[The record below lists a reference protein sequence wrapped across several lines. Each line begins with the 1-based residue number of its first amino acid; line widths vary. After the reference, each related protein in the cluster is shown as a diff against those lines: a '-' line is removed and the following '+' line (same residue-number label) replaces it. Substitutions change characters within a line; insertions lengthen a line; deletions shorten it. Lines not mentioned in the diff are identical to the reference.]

1 MIEIN
6 HNFVEKTL
14 ADYAIL
20 QTEAR
25 AHREYLQMLFDIVP
39 AEMMEV
45 YSIPPLADTESA
57 FQAIL
62 SNDRQ
67 YQVTSYLLRTT
78 KGFMDSLPAEERA
91 LIEARYIKSQT
102 WVDVARLLNI
112 SASTAKN
119 RRRVKILDMGIEFF
133 LSNPCPPLPE
143 IKRGLME
150 VIQHAPR
157 L

>member
-14 ADYAIL
+14 ADYQVL
-20 QTEAR
+20 QTELR
-25 AHREYLQMLFDIVP
+25 AHREYLQMLFDITP
-39 AEMMEV
+39 SEMMTV
-45 YSIPPLADTESA
+45 YDIFPLEYKGSA

-62 SNDRQ
+62 NNDRQ
-67 YQVTSYLLRTT
+67 YQITSYLLRTT

-91 LIEARYIKSQT
+91 LVEARYIKSQT

-119 RRRVKILDMGIEFF
+119 RRRVKILDMGVEFF

>member
-1 MIEIN
+1 
-6 HNFVEKTL
+6 
-14 ADYAIL
+14 
-20 QTEAR
+20 
-25 AHREYLQMLFDIVP
+25 
-39 AEMMEV
+39 
-45 YSIPPLADTESA
+45 
-57 FQAIL
+57 
-62 SNDRQ
+62 
-67 YQVTSYLLRTT
+67 
-78 KGFMDSLPAEERA
+78 MDSLPAEERA

-119 RRRVKILDMGIEFF
+119 RRRVKILDMGVEFF